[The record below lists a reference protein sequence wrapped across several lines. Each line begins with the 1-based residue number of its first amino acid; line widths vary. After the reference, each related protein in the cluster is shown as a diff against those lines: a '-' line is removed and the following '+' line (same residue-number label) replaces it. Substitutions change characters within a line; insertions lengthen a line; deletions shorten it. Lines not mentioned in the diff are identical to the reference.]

1 MTGPPGQPARPIL
14 AILAGELA
22 PYRLHF
28 HQRVARELT
37 ALSLRTITHFDTP
50 LTGWAVD
57 PTPDVGPVRLGDPR
71 FAGASPGVRA
81 WRQYVKARAVRRW
94 LSEHRPAAVVVGG
107 YVYAPAVAA
116 IHWCHARGTPVFLWS
131 DSNIHGDRAAGLKRR
146 LKTAYLRRL
155 FSRLSGGL
163 PCASLGRAYMERYG
177 LPRERIWYCP
187 NEPDYTL
194 YERPDP
200 ARERAAR
207 DKHALAPGR
216 RRFVCSARLIEL
228 KRFGDAIRAFAAV
241 ADRLP
246 DWDLLVVGDGPM
258 RAEWEAA
265 AGALLGTRV
274 RFLGF
279 IADQGELA
287 EVYRA
292 CDCMVLP
299 SRYEAWALV
308 LNEALAA
315 GLAVISSRVVGAAPE
330 LVEPGPE
337 GNGALVEP
345 FDVEGLSNAM
355 LDVAG
360 YIDRRRSA
368 SARVLSRWRREADPV
383 AGLEAALRTAG
394 VRGREEGEPD
404 RAKG

>member
-1 MTGPPGQPARPIL
+1 VNHPAGQGGRPIL

-28 HQRVARELT
+28 HRRVARELT
-37 ALSLRTITHFDTP
+37 GLSLRTLVHFDAP
-50 LTGWAVD
+50 AAGWAVE
-57 PTPDVGPVRLGDPR
+57 PTPDVGPVRLGDAR

-81 WRQYVKARAVRRW
+81 WRQWVKARGVRRW
-94 LSEHRPAAVVVGG
+94 LDEHRPAAVVVGG
-107 YVYAPAVAA
+107 YVYAPSVAA
-116 IHWCHARGTPVFLWS
+116 ILWCHARGTPVFLWS
-131 DSNIHGDRAAGLKRR
+131 DSNIHGDRAAGVKRR

-187 NEPDYTL
+187 NEPDYAL

-200 ARERAAR
+200 ARERSVR
-207 DKHALAPGR
+207 RRHGLTSDR

-228 KRFGDAIRAFAAV
+228 KRFGDAIAAFARV

-246 DWDLLVVGDGPM
+246 GWDLLIVGDGPM
-258 RAEWEAA
+258 RGEWEAA
-265 AGALLGTRV
+265 AGGLPESRV

-287 EVYRA
+287 EIYRG

-315 GLAVISSRVVGAAPE
+315 GLAVISSRIVGAAPE

-345 FDVEGLSNAM
+345 FDVEGLAGAM
-355 LDVAG
+355 LEVAG
-360 YIDRRRSA
+360 DIDRRRSA

-383 AGLEAALRTAG
+383 AGLEAALRSVG
-394 VRGREEGEPD
+394 VVA
-404 RAKG
+404 RA